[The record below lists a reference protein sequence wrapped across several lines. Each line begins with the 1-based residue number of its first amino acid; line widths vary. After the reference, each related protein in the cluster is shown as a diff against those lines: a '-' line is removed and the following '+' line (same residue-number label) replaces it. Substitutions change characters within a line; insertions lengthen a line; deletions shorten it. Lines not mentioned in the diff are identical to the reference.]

1 MENVKVK
8 TEMGLRKQI
17 RMTRFYNEK
26 LVKMVISMKA
36 QMLQLKIENENLK
49 KEVVFHAKKAVESQR
64 MAESF
69 EIAAKEFIKA
79 RDEKIDVLENKI
91 AEEYARRVV
100 EEYFR
105 GKSLEDSLDIVRNE
119 LWTKP
124 LERVMTNYERRVQ
137 NVL

>member
-1 MENVKVK
+1 
-8 TEMGLRKQI
+8 MGLRKQI

>member
-1 MENVKVK
+1 MENVRVK
-8 TEMGLRKQI
+8 TGIDLKKQI

-124 LERVMTNYERRVQ
+124 LEKVVTNYERRVQ
-137 NVL
+137 DVL